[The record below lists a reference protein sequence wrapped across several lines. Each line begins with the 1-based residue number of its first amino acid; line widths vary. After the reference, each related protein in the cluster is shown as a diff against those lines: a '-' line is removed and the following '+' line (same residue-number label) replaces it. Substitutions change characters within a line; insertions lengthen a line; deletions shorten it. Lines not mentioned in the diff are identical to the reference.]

1 MLFHSVL
8 SLIAFPAVAL
18 GSSFTAKTIGQLPL
32 GTWLENVAV
41 RSNGDLLVTELW
53 PSATVYTVANPAD
66 CKSGL
71 EELVTFPSITG
82 LLGIA
87 EVPKSPGKP
96 ETFIAVGSEATAL
109 SHLTPG
115 TFEAWAIEFPNRRH
129 QPKVKVRKISDMTK
143 KSAFLN
149 GVAAIP
155 GRSDAVLVSD
165 SVAGFVGRLDLSTG
179 VFDDSAF
186 VFPEMAPIS
195 ADAFGI
201 NGIKVRDSYLYFT
214 NSNAV
219 KIYRIAITPAGYP
232 KKGAKPQLVADLSS
246 GVGFLDDFEF
256 DTNGN
261 IYAATNFDNSIVFVD
276 VKTGKWR
283 TVVGGI
289 HEMTVAGSTA
299 AAFSY
304 GKKGEK
310 TLYVSTSGALAKPVD
325 GTKTEGAK
333 VVAVRIRS

>member
-1 MLFHSVL
+1 MLVPSVL

-53 PSATVYTVANPAD
+53 PSATVYTVVKPAD

-165 SVAGFVGRLDLSTG
+165 SVAG
-179 VFDDSAF
+179 
-186 VFPEMAPIS
+186 
-195 ADAFGI
+195 
-201 NGIKVRDSYLYFT
+201 
-214 NSNAV
+214 
-219 KIYRIAITPAGYP
+219 
-232 KKGAKPQLVADLSS
+232 
-246 GVGFLDDFEF
+246 
-256 DTNGN
+256 
-261 IYAATNFDNSIVFVD
+261 
-276 VKTGKWR
+276 
-283 TVVGGI
+283 
-289 HEMTVAGSTA
+289 
-299 AAFSY
+299 
-304 GKKGEK
+304 
-310 TLYVSTSGALAKPVD
+310 
-325 GTKTEGAK
+325 
-333 VVAVRIRS
+333 